1 LLNNQVVAV
10 TGGAGLIG
18 STLTRTIVEAG
29 GKVII
34 GDVSVDKGMDL
45 QNELGLDHT
54 LFVDFD
60 TTDVDSI
67 DNFIE
72 CGKKH
77 FGRIDSAVHS
87 AYPKSQQWGKKFEEL
102 KPEGL
107 QQDLF
112 NQLGGAILFSQRI
125 IEEFKSKQNGNLIHV
140 GSIQGSATPKF
151 EHYQGTNMVSPI
163 EYSAIKAGIIS
174 ITRYLAKYCKG
185 SGIRVNCVGP
195 GGILDN
201 QPEQFLVKYKASCN
215 EKGMLDADD
224 IVGAIIFLL
233 SDASRFITGQN
244 IIIDDG
250 WSL

>member
-1 LLNNQVVAV
+1 MLNNQVVAV

-72 CGKKH
+72 CGKNH
-77 FGRIDSAVHS
+77 FGKIDSAVHS
-87 AYPKSQQWGKKFEEL
+87 AYPRSQQWGTKFEDL

-125 IEEFKSKQNGNLIHV
+125 IEEFKSKQNGNLID
-140 GSIQGSATPKF
+140 
-151 EHYQGTNMVSPI
+151 
-163 EYSAIKAGIIS
+163 
-174 ITRYLAKYCKG
+174 L
-185 SGIRVNCVGP
+185 
-195 GGILDN
+195 
-201 QPEQFLVKYKASCN
+201 
-215 EKGMLDADD
+215 
-224 IVGAIIFLL
+224 
-233 SDASRFITGQN
+233 
-244 IIIDDG
+244 
-250 WSL
+250 WSLWNRRQSTKFNGVGYIVQRGAEAVYSKEGKSQINFKANKRKEQIFFGT